1 MTLEEKMNKKS
12 VRIFLS
18 FLNLIGFL
26 ATVIVNALAVILPI
40 NNKTTVELSDKYPN
54 LFVPAGLTFSIW
66 GIIYILLAFFTV
78 YQMVIAFKNTTDE
91 KGLFEKVG
99 IMFFISSILNV
110 GWILAWHYEIV
121 WLSLII
127 MVLLLVSLITI
138 YLRLKIGKSD
148 SRNSEKVFVHIPFSV
163 YLGWITI
170 ATIANVTALLVKTGW
185 NRFGLSE
192 QFWAVSVIVVGI
204 LITLAMLFFRNDIFY
219 CLVVDWALIGILLKR
234 LTDKNTPTQFVIIAT
249 IVGIAVI
256 TIGIIIQKIR
266 SKSLY

>member
-1 MTLEEKMNKKS
+1 MNKKS
-12 VRIFLS
+12 IRIFLS

-66 GIIYILLAFFTV
+66 GIIYILLAFFTI
-78 YQMVIAFKNTTDE
+78 YQMVVAFKGRTSE
-91 KGLFEKVG
+91 RGLFEKIG
-99 IMFFISSILNV
+99 ILFFISSILNV

-121 WLSLII
+121 WLSLVI
-127 MVLLLVSLITI
+127 MVMLLASLITI
-138 YLRLKIGKSD
+138 YLRLKIGRSD

-170 ATIANVTALLVKTGW
+170 ATIANVTAFLVKIGW

-192 QFWAVSVIVVGI
+192 QFWTVLIIAVSVI
-204 LITLAMLFFRNDIFY
+204 ITLTLLFTRNDIFY
-219 CLVVDWALIGILLKR
+219 CLVVDWAFIGILIKR
-234 LTDKNTPTQFVIIAT
+234 LSDKSTPAQFVIIAT
-249 IVGIAVI
+249 IIGLAVI
-256 TIGIIIQKIR
+256 TIGIIVQKIR